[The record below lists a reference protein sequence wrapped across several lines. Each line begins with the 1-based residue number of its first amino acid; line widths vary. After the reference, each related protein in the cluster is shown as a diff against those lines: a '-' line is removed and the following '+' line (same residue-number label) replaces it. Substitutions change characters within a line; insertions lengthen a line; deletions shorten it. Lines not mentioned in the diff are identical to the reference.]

1 MYVNIYI
8 YVKYMYVLYKPFIF
22 RMYVYTICI
31 YTPSDRNLHLLL
43 FWIPQLAILLLEGAV
58 HKGW

>member
-1 MYVNIYI
+1 MYVNINI
-8 YVKYMYVLYKPFIF
+8 YVKYMYVLYKHFIF

-43 FWIPQLAILLLEGAV
+43 FWIHQLAILLLEGAV
-58 HKGW
+58 HKG